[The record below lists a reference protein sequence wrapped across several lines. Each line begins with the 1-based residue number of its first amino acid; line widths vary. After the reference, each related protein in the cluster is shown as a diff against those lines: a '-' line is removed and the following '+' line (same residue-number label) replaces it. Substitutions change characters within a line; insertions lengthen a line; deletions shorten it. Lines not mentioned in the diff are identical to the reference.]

1 MDTDATKISHSD
13 ALFTVEE
20 KSHPPII
27 IKLKLNE
34 QVTEMELDTG
44 AAMSLISEST
54 QKSLFPDITLR
65 PTKVTLHTYT
75 SEVVPVKGELD
86 VHAKYEQQSCYLSL
100 LIVHR
105 SGPSIEIG
113 CQRFGSI
120 GLTSNVRSVRMRN
133 FGLFNKYP
141 EVFKDE
147 MGTMVNFKATLY
159 LKPKARPKFSGQ
171 GQCPLHF
178 GIALKLSW
186 HVLKMLTLYPRSV
199 TVIGQAPLL
208 LSQKRWQITLL
219 Q

>member
-1 MDTDATKISHSD
+1 
-13 ALFTVEE
+13 
-20 KSHPPII
+20 
-27 IKLKLNE
+27 
-34 QVTEMELDTG
+34 MELDTG

-120 GLTSNVRSVRMRN
+120 GLTSNVQSVRMRN
-133 FGLFNKYP
+133 FGLSSINILKFLKMNL
-141 EVFKDE
+141 V
-147 MGTMVNFKATLY
+147 LWSI
-159 LKPKARPKFSGQ
+159 LKPRWILSQPQDQNFSGQ

-199 TVIGQAPLL
+199 TVIG
-208 LSQKRWQITLL
+208 
-219 Q
+219 